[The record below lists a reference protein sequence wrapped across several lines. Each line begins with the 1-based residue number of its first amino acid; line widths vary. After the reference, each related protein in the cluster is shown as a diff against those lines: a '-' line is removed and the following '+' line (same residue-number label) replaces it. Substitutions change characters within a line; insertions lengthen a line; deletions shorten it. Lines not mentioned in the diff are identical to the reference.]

1 MATVSTSATKGI
13 YDLELITLEDLLS
26 TALQNLNQ
34 SKRLDEYLSY
44 LTSEWYT
51 TPEDLRLAYQN
62 DKIWSQITLPGRLKL
77 ELIKLIENATDSQ
90 FRPPVT
96 TIDQRI
102 MTTTTTT
109 AAADML
115 KELSPILSEKVPCV
129 ATNTTTTTEH
139 VAWTTELDQ
148 NRSRA
153 VDHNVELT
161 ETDQHIYAID
171 WSAEVGVE
179 AHDDDVDGGS
189 TVQAADSSSS
199 FSSEWVCCIS
209 QEHHCYYY
217 YNISTLESTWEPPEG
232 VYFESVHAYDE
243 HLQQWIALP
252 DDYDVSNHNN
262 YQDNNNNNNDNND
275 DGTEYYVQHES
286 YDDVNIVKHH
296 DSGNYNNS
304 TNNDDDDS
312 LHHLRASSSPS
323 PVKLSSSAVKKRII
337 IVDVDDDDSSSDSNG
352 SESPSCNDKMATIL
366 QFNDIYGGVEGGD
379 DDKEA
384 DLSPKII
391 GYRSSH
397 FFQSVIDGKEVP
409 VVQIGQHHHHHHQN
423 HHSVSSRSID
433 AGSSGDDVHDVS
445 YNNNN
450 NNNNNNRPS
459 YDDDNNLPR
468 RPNNPFDYFGE
479 GGWVFSSDQNDYE
492 WVEHMVADPKDDTV
506 VIDDTFAQYQPT
518 EYYVDEDY
526 DRELVASLQAYEFDR
541 DGDDDD
547 FHEYDDA
554 PSAVG
559 QDASL
564 IAATTSTVDAASEED
579 KAAKLLLI
587 HPSAPIDDDDEV
599 GGCRYGE
606 VDASS
611 PLRINNLFPDE
622 PSMDYRILNGPS
634 PSRLTGQHNDQL
646 FRYDHGLIVCGY

>member
-13 YDLELITLEDLLS
+13 YDLELITLEDLLA

-77 ELIKLIENATDSQ
+77 ELIKLIEKATDSQ
-90 FRPPVT
+90 SRPPVT

-102 MTTTTTT
+102 MTTATTTT
-109 AAADML
+109 TADML

-129 ATNTTTTTEH
+129 ATTTTTTTDR

-148 NRSRA
+148 NHSRA

-161 ETDQHIYAID
+161 ETDQQIYSID
-171 WSAEVGVE
+171 WSAEV

-189 TVQAADSSSS
+189 TVQAAASSSSS

-262 YQDNNNNNNDNND
+262 YQDNNNNNNDYND
-275 DGTEYYVQHES
+275 GGDEYYVQLES
-286 YDDVNIVKHH
+286 YDDVNINIKHH

-304 TNNDDDDS
+304 TNNDDDGS
-312 LHHLRASSSPS
+312 LHHLRVSSSPS
-323 PVKLSSSAVKKRII
+323 PVKLTSSTVKKRII
-337 IVDVDDDDSSSDSNG
+337 IVDVDDDDDSSSDSNG
-352 SESPSCNDKMATIL
+352 PESPSCNDKMTTIL

-384 DLSPKII
+384 DLSPKVI
-391 GYRSSH
+391 GYRSH
-397 FFQSVIDGKEVP
+397 FFQSMIDGGEVP

-423 HHSVSSRSID
+423 HHSVFSRSID
-433 AGSSGDDVHDVS
+433 AGSSRDDVHDVS
-445 YNNNN
+445 SSS
-450 NNNNNNRPS
+450 NNNNNRPS
-459 YDDDNNLPR
+459 YDDDNNNLPR
-468 RPNNPFDYFGE
+468 RSNNPFDYFGE

-492 WVEHMVADPKDDTV
+492 WVEHVVADPKDDTV
-506 VIDDTFAQYQPT
+506 VIDDTFSQYQPT

-526 DRELVASLQAYEFDR
+526 DRELVASLQAYEFNR

-547 FHEYDDA
+547 YHEYDDA

-579 KAAKLLLI
+579 KAAKLLFI
-587 HPSAPIDDDDEV
+587 HPSAPIDDDDDEV

-606 VDASS
+606 VDPSS

-622 PSMDYRILNGPS
+622 PSMDFRILEGPS
-634 PSRLTGQHNDQL
+634 PSRLPDQHNDQL
-646 FRYDHGLIVCGY
+646 FRCDH